1 MIEKQSCHIQLLLPY
16 LKSAVTMKSWNVISI
31 FKCFNTKMHFQTLS
45 KNLKW
50 FFFTGS
56 IMITKKC
63 NSLYWSQLL
72 TFSYCFKNPKKVP
85 KNPIPGATSV
95 TRWDIPYSIFTE
107 MVFYI
112 VCDRLMPLIFFLPQK
127 SIFISAVLFYWP
139 LFQRPSHSEWLLKK
153 RPSKAFGL
161 PVTQVK
167 IDRCSSTFQLVF
179 PMLKTLYISI

>member
-85 KNPIPGATSV
+85 KNPIPGARSA

-112 VCDRLMPLIFFLPQK
+112 VCDRLMPLIFF
-127 SIFISAVLFYWP
+127 Y
-139 LFQRPSHSEWLLKK
+139 R
-153 RPSKAFGL
+153 RKAFLSRRCFFIDHYSKGHHIVSDYWKKGL
-161 PVTQVK
+161 L
-167 IDRCSSTFQLVF
+167 RLSVF
-179 PMLKTLYISI
+179 LSHK